1 MKKKFVRILVC
12 VTLFCMTG
20 CGKARRE
27 EIKQDLNVVDA
38 DYATQT
44 DGDEKNIGEIPG
56 HLSYTVQSETNDTKV
71 VVDADVESTGIDNIN
86 VYEMKKWELDEDTLK
101 TFADNFFDDGQYE
114 VIKPYAISSREELL
128 DEQAYLKQITEG
140 RTYIPNELNGNEIVY
155 YLDHYDESQVMDMPE
170 GKLFCEVPALY
181 RMNAQGEPME
191 IMTCR
196 LRGDVDGKRWELLCT
211 QDCSTYDLELPN
223 DYYILKAYILEPMHY
238 QWKDVSMDSPLV
250 NSCDFDGAEKT
261 ASDFLTQIGYEDMKL
276 LRVVQTYCDDM
287 VDNLNGY
294 NCLFGYS
301 MDEIETMLSCNF
313 LNPKSFILSSYN
325 GEPNGQNSASQFYIR
340 INICKDGITSF
351 EIVQPYTVGEKMSE
365 HVECLAFE
373 QVDEIARAYMQERL
387 DGEDALSESSTTN
400 FDTVRL
406 QYVTVQYENNQYVL
420 APVWV
425 YYGRASSYMAD
436 YCSALFGV
444 MAIDGSV
451 IEMDEDYIVT
461 GIPYF
466 DEF

>member
-1 MKKKFVRILVC
+1 MKKIFVRILVC

-20 CGKARRE
+20 CGKAGRE
-27 EIKQDLNVVDA
+27 EIKQDLNVVDT
-38 DYATQT
+38 DNVTQT
-44 DGDEKNIGEIPG
+44 DSDENAIGEIPG
-56 HLSYTVQSETNDTKV
+56 HLSYTVQSEINDTKA

-101 TFADNFFDDGQYE
+101 AFADTFFDDGQYE

-128 DEQAYLKQITEG
+128 DEQVYLKQITEG

-170 GKLFCEVPALY
+170 GKLFCEVPALN

-238 QWKDVSMDSPLV
+238 QWNNVSMDSPLV
-250 NSCDFDGAEKT
+250 NACDFDGAEKA

-276 LRVVQTYCDDM
+276 LRVVQTYCDDTLETL
-287 VDNLNGY
+287 DGY
-294 NCLFGYS
+294 NFLFGYS
-301 MDEIETMLSCNF
+301 LQGIETALAANMLNYHTY
-313 LNPKSFILSSYN
+313 ILSSYN
-325 GEPNGQNSASQFYIR
+325 GERNAQNAANQFYIR
-340 INICKDGITSF
+340 VNVCNFGISSF
-351 EIVQPYTVGEKMSE
+351 EIAQLYTMGEKMSE

-373 QVDEIARAYMQERL
+373 QVDEIARTYMQERL

-425 YYGRASSYMAD
+425 YYGRASSYMTD
-436 YCSALFGV
+436 YRSALFGV

-466 DEF
+466 DEY